1 MTLGPT
7 LAVTAFLILLSSEVK
22 VVAGL
27 QGADHFRPSA
37 PSDDG
42 KRQGLLQLTAQVS
55 KADGSQDL
63 VEEIASVE
71 GLVNQASRAD
81 QPSSGSVVVNSMKKR
96 TAADLTGVTENA
108 VGDLVIF
115 LTGLFVSSLLLT
127 VFVGLFSVLRRRWPM
142 VYGNNVL
149 RGTAPLP
156 GPGDTFLGWIRVSWN
171 LHINDIIQ
179 SQGLDAAMLLEF
191 CNLMM
196 KILGYMAV
204 PLVFMLGPLHWRH
217 GGNRSGLDNLSKWGM
232 ANVVDGSPLYYLHA
246 VIVWLTVGG
255 VQLLIYKAQVKFLRR
270 RKLWLMS
277 LPAPRATTIL
287 VENIPDAHCS
297 DLKLKAYFER
307 IFGKGSVSTSFVVK
321 HTENLCDLIINRDY
335 HQANK
340 ELAEYQLSSTGHR
353 PTYLGLKGRE
363 DLLNWYDNRLE
374 FLETQIKEEKQ
385 RINEEVSEEESGACV
400 EEGIVDSDDDDIGVG
415 LDFHA
420 RLNTTTGFVTFKNRK
435 DSEMALCCLLASNEE
450 EFIVSMPPDPADLIY
465 ADLKADPM
473 KQNVRFLLGYL
484 CLIGLFLSFMP
495 FVVGIS
501 CTAKLEYLE
510 AKIPI
515 SQILLAEHPA
525 IHAMW
530 DALMASAA
538 LGFFMSFLP
547 TFLVSIFYNFFVLK
561 AGAWLQHRL
570 QKWYFIFLVVY
581 VLLVTSVG
589 SSLTVT
595 SSQLV
600 QAPLAAPSLIAG
612 TIPLASHF
620 YLNYIPMQWAL
631 HGMDLMRY
639 VILMKFMAFRTIM
652 EEEVAR
658 AKSEPEDQDFYGMG
672 SRSAR
677 FTLEAVVC
685 IVFSTLSPL
694 ITVLGF
700 LNFVIRRIVFGY
712 LIAFAESRKPD
723 LGGAF
728 WVSKLHHVQV
738 GMYFYIMLMTGVL
751 LKRAAQPWPGCMAAA
766 SLAILAVG
774 HSKFR
779 SLKWEDLPLE
789 AMADPH
795 EKSSKEKG
803 DKNYKDDKDA
813 RDGKEDQEDED
824 VLLSYQQPELR

>member
-1 MTLGPT
+1 MFAARLLRPPT
-7 LAVTAFLILLSSEVK
+7 LAATTFWLLLISEVSG
-22 VVAGL
+22 VAGL
-27 QGADHFRPSA
+27 RVAENFQPQVLSGELRA
-37 PSDDG
+37 PIF
-42 KRQGLLQLTAQVS
+42 LQLTAQVS
-55 KADGSQDL
+55 TVDADGSQDL
-63 VEEIASVE
+63 DLDEE
-71 GLVNQASRAD
+71 RAD
-81 QPSSGSVVVNSMKKR
+81 QPSATTQAPVRTTRKKP
-96 TAADLTGVTENA
+96 TAADLTGVSINA
-108 VGDLVIF
+108 VGDLSIF
-115 LTGLFVSSLLLT
+115 LTSLGTSTAGLIACVM
-127 VFVGLFSVLRRRWPM
+127 LFSVLRSRWPM

-149 RGTAPLP
+149 EGTAPLP
-156 GPGDTFLGWIRVSWN
+156 GPGNTFLGWVRASWN
-171 LHINDIIQ
+171 LHVNDVIQ
-179 SQGLDAAMLLEF
+179 TKGLDSAMMLEF

-204 PLVFMLGPLHWRH
+204 PLVLILGPLHWRL

-501 CTAKLEYLE
+501 TMAKLEYLE
-510 AKIPI
+510 GAIPI
-515 SQILLAEHPA
+515 VHTLASQYPYLYTV
-525 IHAMW
+525 W
-530 DALMASAA
+530 DAYMASAA
-538 LGFFMSFLP
+538 LSFFMSFLP
-547 TFLVSIFYNFFVLK
+547 TFLVIIFYNFFVLK
-561 AGAWLQHRL
+561 AEAWLQYRL
-570 QKWYFIFLVVY
+570 QKWYFGFLVIY
-581 VLLVTSVG
+581 VLLVTAIG
-589 SSLTVT
+589 SSVT
-595 SSQLV
+595 ATATQLV
-600 QAPLAAPSLIAG
+600 KAPLTAPNLLAD
-612 TIPLASHF
+612 TMPLASHF
-620 YLNYIPMQWAL
+620 YLNYIPMQWVV
-631 HGMDLMRY
+631 HGLDLTRY

-652 EEEVAR
+652 EEDAAR
-658 AKSEPEDQDFYGMG
+658 AKSEPEDQDYYGMG

-685 IVFSTLSPL
+685 LVFSTLSPL
-694 ITVLGF
+694 ITLLGF
-700 LNFVIRRIVFGY
+700 LNFVIRRIIFGY
-712 LIAFAESRKPD
+712 LLVFAENKKPD

-728 WVSKLHHVQV
+728 WVSKLNHLQA
-738 GMYFYIMLMTGVL
+738 GLYFYVILMTGVL
-751 LKRAAQPWPGCMAAA
+751 LQRSAELWPGCLAA
-766 SLAILAVG
+766 SSLVLLYFTQ
-774 HSKFR
+774 SKFL
-779 SLKWEDLPLE
+779 SLRWENLPLE
-789 AMADPH
+789 ATAETH
-795 EKSSKEKG
+795 ARSSKEK
-803 DKNYKDDKDA
+803 
-813 RDGKEDQEDED
+813 DGPQ
-824 VLLSYQQPELR
+824 SYQQPELC

>member
-246 VIVWLTVGG
+246 VVVWLTVAV
-255 VQLLIYKAQVKFLRR
+255 VQLLLYRAQVRFLRR

-287 VENIPDAHCS
+287 VENIPPVHGS
-297 DLKLKAYFER
+297 DTKLKDYFER
-307 IFGKGSVSTSFVVK
+307 IFGKGSVSSSFVVK
-321 HTENLCDLIINRDY
+321 HTENLCDLIAIRDS
-335 HQANK
+335 HQAK
-340 ELAEYQLSSTGHR
+340 KDLAAYQLSSTGVR
-353 PTYLGLKGRE
+353 PMCLGVKGRQ
-363 DLLNWYDNRLE
+363 DVLKWYDERLVL
-374 FLETQIKEEKQ
+374 LEDQITSEKKRINKEAKEEEEALVAQ
-385 RINEEVSEEESGACV
+385 RGE
-400 EEGIVDSDDDDIGVG
+400 VDSDSDGFSVPE
-415 LDFHA
+415 LDFQT
-420 RLNTTTGFVTFKNRK
+420 RLHTSNGFVTFKNRK
-435 DSEMALCCLLASNEE
+435 DSEMALCSLISANKE
-450 EFIVSMPPDPADLIY
+450 EFVVSMPPDPADVIY
-465 ADLKADPM
+465 ADLKANPL
-473 KQNVRFLLGYL
+473 KQNFKLLLGYL
-484 CLIGLFLSFMP
+484 CIVGLFLSFMP

-501 CTAKLEYLE
+501 TTAKLENLE
-510 AKIPI
+510 AKIPVI
-515 SQILLAEHPA
+515 RMLMKEYPA
-525 IHAMW
+525 IHALW

-547 TFLVSIFYNFFVLK
+547 TFLVMIFYSFFVLK
-561 AGAWLQHRL
+561 AEAWLQHRL
-570 QKWYFIFLVVY
+570 QKWYFCFLMIF
-581 VLLVTSVG
+581 VLLVTAVG
-589 SSLTVT
+589 SSLTMT
-595 SSQLV
+595 ASQIA
-600 QAPLAAPSLIAG
+600 QHPLMAPSLLAD
-612 TIPLASHF
+612 TMPLASHF
-620 YLNYIPMQWAL
+620 YLNYIPMQWVA
-631 HGMDLMRY
+631 HGMDLVRY

-766 SLAILAVG
+766 SLAILTIG

-789 AMADPH
+789 ATADPQAR
-795 EKSSKEKG
+795 SPKE
-803 DKNYKDDKDA
+803 NDA
-813 RDGKEDQEDED
+813 IPPYR
-824 VLLSYQQPELR
+824 QPELR